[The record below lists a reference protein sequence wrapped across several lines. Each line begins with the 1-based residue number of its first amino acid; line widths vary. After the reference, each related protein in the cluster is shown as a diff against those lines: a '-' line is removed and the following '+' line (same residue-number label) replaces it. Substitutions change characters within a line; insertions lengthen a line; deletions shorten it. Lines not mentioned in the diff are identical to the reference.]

1 MSKVALLIGVSQC
14 QSSLNPLR
22 WVSGVAE
29 MARVLKSAA
38 GFETV
43 EYFQDHPLTE
53 TMAGIEHFLRDLQS
67 MDHVLVLYAG
77 YGIQNSGD
85 SNDDQLYLAMADTAA
100 DPTGKLLAHT
110 ALPASF
116 LRSCLDNCAA
126 SQQIVILDCCFRE
139 TMSNDPVRL
148 GDWVDPWGQLGGEH
162 RVVMSA
168 ANPSQSSDSQ
178 GQPRTDLGAWSYT
191 QYLAEGIETGAADP
205 DSNGTLTAADLH
217 AYAVRKLAIA
227 APALD
232 LEIQGQGADQ
242 VFLEVPIQST
252 ADRYRR
258 LLEQQVQQG
267 VPVDPTGLTLL
278 GDRAVLRDAQRT
290 LGIPPTT
297 AVELESQTLRPVWE
311 YRQRLRYY
319 QQKREEL
326 AAADLLTG
334 DAFSQELRKIQE
346 SLSLGETDVVEQV
359 GTAMVRPVHASDS
372 EFTPTP
378 EDVDL
383 DNSLPWYE
391 RPMVAGSAALGA
403 TGLAATGL
411 AAAGVPGDRS
421 SPAVPMTDGI
431 NLLDWEADTADDF
444 SPVTENSLRHPDEPV
459 FGEFAAADLT
469 STTGLGA
476 SEWDATTPDAMAW
489 SGGVIDPDAWK
500 DGVDS
505 GAEFMFNPRDEQL
518 IDSPTGEAD
527 ELLEQ
532 PPRDPNRDANLLT
545 VALDSHD
552 SSHDSQVATDMLTP
566 PSSNDRPASPT
577 PERPAPANDLPAH
590 TTPTQLDEP
599 IPVVVAAGSGDG
611 DRRQPEPVRVGR
623 FPIVPLVIGG
633 LALTA
638 GVVGARLA
646 GWGNGPN
653 LFAAGGKPGG
663 GTTMAQKFNNW
674 GLVKARQGDHQQ
686 AIAEYDKAL
695 EVDPN
700 NALAHVNRGVAN
712 AKLGNDDAALR
723 DYDRAI
729 ELNPKL
735 AYALSNRSHLYY
747 KRKDFKKALEDGN
760 VAVTYGARLPEAHIN
775 LANARFA
782 TGDFEGAIKDY
793 NQAIEMN
800 PPKNVQ
806 AGVFNNRGNVFLAQK
821 NATAAVQNYNR
832 ALQLQPDLPD
842 SFFNRA
848 LAFQF
853 ANNNT
858 QAIEDFRTA
867 ARLYQDQGK
876 ADLGKD
882 AFRRVN
888 ELQQPK

>member
-29 MARVLKSAA
+29 MARVLKSTA

-43 EYFQDHPLTE
+43 EYLQDHRLTE
-53 TMAGIEHFLRDLQS
+53 TLAAIEHCLRDLQPT
-67 MDHVLVLYAG
+67 DQVLVLYAG
-77 YGIQNSGD
+77 YGIQSSGD
-85 SNDDQLYLAMADTAA
+85 SDDPLYLATADTAA
-100 DPTGKLLAHT
+100 DPTGKLLTHT
-110 ALPASF
+110 ALPTSF
-116 LRSCLDNCAA
+116 LRSRLDSCAA
-126 SQQIVILDCCFRE
+126 QQQVVILDCCFRE
-139 TMSNDPVRL
+139 ALSNEPVLL
-148 GDWVDPWGQLGGEH
+148 GDWIDPWGQLGGKH
-162 RVVMSA
+162 RVVLSA
-168 ANPSQSSDSQ
+168 ANPSQSLDSP
-178 GQPRTDLGAWSYT
+178 GQPGTDLGGWSYT

-227 APALD
+227 APTLD
-232 LEIQGQGADQ
+232 LEIQGQDADQ

-258 LLEQQVQQG
+258 VLEQQLQQG
-267 VPVDPTGLTLL
+267 VPVDQTGLTLL
-278 GDRAVLRDAQRT
+278 GDRAVLREAQQT
-290 LGIPPTT
+290 LGISPTT

-319 QQKREEL
+319 RQQCEEL

-334 DAFSQELRKIQE
+334 DAFSQKLRKIQE
-346 SLSLGETDVVEQV
+346 SLSLGEADVVEQV
-359 GTAMVRPVHASDS
+359 GTATVMPVLATDSDL
-372 EFTPTP
+372 TLAP
-378 EDVDL
+378 EGSNVDEA
-383 DNSLPWYE
+383 LPWYE
-391 RPMVAGSAALGA
+391 RPMVAGSSALGV

-411 AAAGVPGDRS
+411 AAASLPGDRPS
-421 SPAVPMTDGI
+421 SSVPATDGI

-444 SPVTENSLRHPDEPV
+444 SPVTENSLRYPDEPV

-469 STTGLGA
+469 NTTGLKA
-476 SEWDATTPDAMAW
+476 SEWDPSPPESVAW
-489 SGGVIDPDAWK
+489 SGDVIDPDAWK

-505 GAEFMFNPRDEQL
+505 TAEFMFNPRDEHL
-518 IDSPTGEAD
+518 IDLPNGETD

-552 SSHDSQVATDMLTP
+552 SAHDSQVATDMLTP
-566 PSSNDRPASPT
+566 PSSNDRPTSTT
-577 PERPAPANDLPAH
+577 PERPASTNELPAH
-590 TTPTQLDEP
+590 TAPTQLDEP
-599 IPVVVAAGSGDG
+599 PVVVATGSGDG
-611 DRRQPEPVRVGR
+611 DRRPQEPVRVGR

-633 LALTA
+633 LALMA

-653 LFAAGGKPGG
+653 LFAAGGQPGG
-663 GTTMAQKFNNW
+663 GTTVAQKFNNW
-674 GLVKARQGDHQQ
+674 GLIKARQGEHQQ
-686 AIAEYDKAL
+686 AITEYDKAL
-695 EVDPN
+695 EADPN
-700 NALAHVNRGVAN
+700 NALAHVNRGVAHT
-712 AKLGNDDAALR
+712 KLGNDDAALR

-735 AYALSNRSHLYY
+735 AYALSNRSHLHY
-747 KRKDFKKALEDGN
+747 KRRDFKKALEDGN
-760 VAVTYGARLPEAHIN
+760 VAVTYGPRLPEAHIN

-782 TGDFEGAIKDY
+782 TGDLDGAIKTY
-793 NQAIEMN
+793 NQAIELN

-806 AGVFNNRGNVFLAQK
+806 AGIFNNRGNVFLAQQ

-853 ANNNT
+853 ANNNA